1 MATNNISFISVMFVV
16 GITYLSTE
24 VILNFNSIDLVYLIF
39 IVGCFI
45 RFIYIRKCQKT
56 EE

>member
-1 MATNNISFISVMFVV
+1 MTTNKISFIGLMFVV

-24 VILNFNSIDLVYLIF
+24 VILDFNTIDLLYLIF

-45 RFIYIRKCQKT
+45 KFIYIRKIK
-56 EE
+56 E

>member
-1 MATNNISFISVMFVV
+1 MTTNKISFIGVMFVV

-24 VILNFNSIDLVYLIF
+24 VLLDFNILDLAYLLF
-39 IVGCFI
+39 IVGCFF
-45 RFIYIRKCQKT
+45 RFIYIRKFPIT